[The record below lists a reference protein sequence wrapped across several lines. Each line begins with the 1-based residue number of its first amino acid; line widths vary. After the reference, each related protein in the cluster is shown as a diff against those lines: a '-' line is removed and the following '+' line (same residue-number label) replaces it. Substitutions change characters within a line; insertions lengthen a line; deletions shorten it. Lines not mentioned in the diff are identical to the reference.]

1 MKTLGM
7 IGGLGPLATID
18 YYRLL
23 IEVYQRQRPDGTAPA
38 ILINSLDVNK
48 VLTLAGTNRRGELTE
63 YLSDAMKKL
72 AAAGADFGLISANT
86 PHVVF
91 DEVQRQSPIPLLSI
105 AEAACEEA
113 EKLQLKRLSIF
124 GTHAT
129 MQARFYPEAFS
140 RRGIEIVLPNSAEQ
154 DYIHDKYVNEVVR
167 GKFLPETRAGLL
179 AFMSDLKTRS
189 NIDGVILAGTEFPL
203 LLRDAP
209 NPGIQMLDTTRIH
222 VERAVREL
230 LS

>member
-23 IEVYQRQRPDGTAPA
+23 IEVYQRVRPDGTAPA
-38 ILINSLDVNK
+38 LLINSLDVNK
-48 VLTLAGTNRRGELTE
+48 VLALAGSKRHAELTE
-63 YLSDAMKKL
+63 YLAGAIKQL

-91 DEVQRQSPIPLLSI
+91 DDVQRRSPIPLLSI

-129 MQARFYPEAFS
+129 MQARFYPDTFS
-140 RRGIEIVLPNSAEQ
+140 RGGIEIILPNSGEQ
-154 DYIHDKYVNEVVR
+154 NYIHDKYVNEVVR
-167 GKFLPETRAGLL
+167 GKFLPDTRARLL
-179 AFMSDLKTRS
+179 EIMRDLKTRAKV
-189 NIDGVILAGTEFPL
+189 DGVILAGTEFPL
-203 LLRDAP
+203 LLREAP
-209 NPGIQMLDTTRIH
+209 DPGVRLLDTTRIH

>member
-1 MKTLGM
+1 MRTLGM

-23 IEVYQRQRPDGTAPA
+23 IEVYQRQRPDGTAPS

-48 VLTLAGTNRRGELTE
+48 VLTLAGTNRHAELTE
-63 YLSDAMKKL
+63 YLSDAIKSL

-91 DEVQRQSPIPLLSI
+91 DDVQRESPIPLLSI

-113 EKLQLKRLSIF
+113 DKLHLKRFSIF

-129 MQARFYPEAFS
+129 VQARFYPDTFS
-140 RRGIEIVLPNSAEQ
+140 RRGIDIVLPSDEEQ
-154 DYIHDKYVNEVVR
+154 DYVHDKYVNEVIR
-167 GKFLPETRAGLL
+167 GNFSAETRARLL
-179 AFMSDLKTRS
+179 AIMRDIKTRAG
-189 NIDGVILAGTEFPL
+189 IDGVILAGTEFPL

-209 NPGIQMLDTTRIH
+209 DPGVRLLDTTRIH

>member
-23 IEVYQRQRPDGTAPA
+23 IEVYQRQRPDGTAPS

-48 VLTLAGTNRRGELTE
+48 VLGLATANQLAELTG
-63 YLSDAMKKL
+63 YLSDAIKRL
-72 AAAGADFGLISANT
+72 AAAGADFGLISANL
-86 PHVVF
+86 PHIVF
-91 DEVQRQSPIPLLSI
+91 DEVRGQSPIPLISI
-105 AEAACEEA
+105 AEAACESA
-113 EKLQLKRLSIF
+113 ADLRLKRCTIL
-124 GTHAT
+124 GTRFI
-129 MQARFYPEAFS
+129 MQSTFYPDTFA
-140 RRGIEIVLPNSAEQ
+140 RRGIEILLPNPDEQ
-154 DYIHDKYVNEVVR
+154 DYIHDKYVNEVIR
-167 GKFLPETRAGLL
+167 GTFSPGTRARLLAIMSDMKTRAG
-179 AFMSDLKTRS
+179 
-189 NIDGVILAGTEFPL
+189 IDGVILAGTEFPL

-209 NPGIQMLDTTRIH
+209 SPGIQMLDTTRIH